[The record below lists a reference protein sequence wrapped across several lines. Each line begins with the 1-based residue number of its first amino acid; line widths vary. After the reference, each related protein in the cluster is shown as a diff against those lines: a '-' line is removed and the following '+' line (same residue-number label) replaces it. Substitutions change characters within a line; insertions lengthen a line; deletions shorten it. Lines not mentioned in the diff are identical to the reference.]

1 MTTTKKDYE
10 LAREELES
18 LYAKTCPQGKVVRV
32 GLATDTEDGRNWP
45 HTLWSVVFDGVAF
58 PYKTGTGIKTAPT
71 CAEVLASAC
80 RDAIGG
86 NQSFADFCSDYGYD
100 EDSRKAEAVYFPCQD
115 CGKLALRV
123 LKTRALVQ
131 QFADLS
137 NRL

>member
-1 MTTTKKDYE
+1 MIKN
-10 LAREELES
+10 
-18 LYAKTCPQGKVVRV
+18 
-32 GLATDTEDGRNWP
+32 TDT
-45 HTLWSVVFDGVAF
+45 VAHWMAIAASERMLRF
-58 PYKTGTGIKTAPT
+58 EAKEREQIAIES

-100 EDSRKAEAVYFPCQD
+100 EDSRKAEAVYFACQD